1 MLRRSV
7 ATNTTPLIRKAKPPV
22 KSAKSEAPHYS
33 RGASFVFKPS
43 TLNHKR
49 KKFYFFLHMCK
60 ICCIFAADL
69 WKLHEDCMK
78 IAFTTSLPAE
88 GFKRLAERGV
98 DDLSL
103 VIGHCPEEAL
113 KDVEVLVS
121 TFDFKVSREMIE
133 TMPELKLIANFG
145 AGYNNIDLEACKAR
159 GIRVTNTP
167 QPVIE
172 PTAELAFALMIDVAR
187 RVSEFDRMLRSHA
200 NDANGE
206 NGDALLN
213 DVFGV
218 MRNLSHSLYGKT
230 LGIIGMG
237 RIGQALARRAAASG
251 MTVLYHNRHEL
262 TSERMNELRNEG
274 VVARYVDFQTLL
286 QDSDFVSLNLPYT
299 PEVHHLIGK
308 PELGMMKRS
317 AYLINTARG
326 AHVDVAALIEALK
339 SGIIA
344 GAALDVYEH
353 EPAIPSELLTLP
365 NVVLSPHTGT
375 GTWEGRIAMCENV
388 TDNIISFI
396 DGRLNDMNI
405 VI

>member
-1 MLRRSV
+1 MQAQRFWTGIMR
-7 ATNTTPLIRKAKPPV
+7 
-22 KSAKSEAPHYS
+22 
-33 RGASFVFKPS
+33 
-43 TLNHKR
+43 
-49 KKFYFFLHMCK
+49 
-60 ICCIFAADL
+60 
-69 WKLHEDCMK
+69 
-78 IAFTTSLPAE
+78 IAFTTELPKEGFRRLVERGICDLSLPICDLPAE
-88 GFKRLAERGV
+88 ELRE
-98 DDLSL
+98 
-103 VIGHCPEEAL
+103 
-113 KDVEVLVS
+113 VEVLVS
-121 TFDFKVSREMIE
+121 TFDVKVSEAMIAS
-133 TMPELKLIANFG
+133 MPRLRLIANFG
-145 AGYNNIDLEACKAR
+145 AGYNNIDLEACRAR

-206 NGDALLN
+206 NGNAPLN

-230 LGIIGMG
+230 LGILGMG
-237 RIGQALARRAAASG
+237 RIGQALARRAAACG
-251 MTVLYHNRHEL
+251 MRIIYHNRHKINDDALKALNGGNDE
-262 TSERMNELRNEG
+262 M
-274 VVARYVDFQTLL
+274 VKYVDFQTLL
-286 QDSDFVSLNLPYT
+286 QDSDFLSLNLPYT
-299 PEVHHLIGK
+299 PEVHHIIGK
-308 PELGMMKRS
+308 PELGMMKRT

-326 AHVDVAALIEALK
+326 AHVDEAALVEALK

-353 EPAIPSELLTLP
+353 EPAVSSELLTLP

-396 DGRLNDMNI
+396 EGRVNDMNI